1 MRPEE
6 DMRQALET
14 WRDFYQRRR
23 GEQEA
28 LWRRQGHLQEEAR
41 QARQRHD
48 LLEQVRVLLAQ
59 TSSEAREQARVQVE
73 HVVTR
78 ALQYVFGP
86 ELYFRVRLNEQRKQP
101 EAEFLVA
108 SSYGGEI
115 LVENRPQDARGG
127 GVVDVVALALRLALL
142 QSSYPPLQGPLLL
155 DEPAKHVSEEYAP
168 QVAQFLHQ
176 VAGAFER
183 QVIMITHNQQLAGF
197 ADGSFRVEM
206 NQGLSRVIALLSGA
220 DQNDATETAPHGHRE
235 P

>member
-1 MRPEE
+1 MRTEE
-6 DMRQALET
+6 DLGQAIEG
-14 WRDFYQRRR
+14 WRDLYQQRR
-23 GEQEA
+23 GERES
-28 LWRRQGHLQEEAR
+28 LWRRQGRLQEEAR
-41 QARQRHD
+41 EAHQRHD

-73 HVVTR
+73 HVVTQ

-86 ELYFRVRLNEQRKQP
+86 ELHFRVRLQEQRKQP

-108 SSYGGEI
+108 SFYGGEL

-142 QSSYPPLQGPLLL
+142 QSSYPPLRGPLLL

-176 VAGAFER
+176 AAAAFNR
-183 QVIMITHNQQLAGF
+183 QVVMVTHNQQLAGF
-197 ADGSFRVEM
+197 ADGGFRVEM
-206 NQGLSRVIALLSGA
+206 NQGHSRVSPLSYGVEGA
-220 DQNDATETAPHGHRE
+220 EATGTAP
-235 P
+235 PD